1 MNKTLLI
8 FRHEFRNTIKRTGF
22 IILTLAPPLLALLGI
37 GVYHIVSG
45 ITKPP
50 AEVTE
55 IGYVDEAGGFDQ
67 FITQGNI
74 TLVPFDTTEA
84 ATEALISEDIKEYF
98 IIPSD
103 FIATG
108 VIRRYT
114 TQRELDPPGATTE
127 AIKDFISSNLLSG
140 KVPATTVTRVEE
152 PLNFITTT
160 LTATGTVAP
169 QQGGFANLVIP
180 GIFGALLAA
189 SLIFSSTYLL
199 QGLGAEKENRLM
211 EILLSSVSPRQ
222 LITGKVLGIGAAGL
236 VQVAV
241 WVAATP
247 LLLNL
252 ASSAIGGFI
261 STIHIPAGL
270 LALAVVYF
278 VLGYLLFAVL
288 SVGVAAVSSSVR
300 EAQTLASIFT
310 LWAIAPFWLLSL
322 IMAFPNSPAWVVLS
336 IFPFS
341 APVLV
346 ILRLGLTG
354 VPGWQLAASIA
365 VLALCIFGGLVLSS
379 KLLRTYMLM
388 YGKRPNLGEI
398 VRNLRNG

>member
-8 FRHEFRNTIKRTGF
+8 FRHEFRHTIKRTGF
-22 IILTLAPPLLALLGI
+22 IILTLAPPLLILLGI

-50 AEVTE
+50 AEVTK
-55 IGYVDEAGGFDQ
+55 IGYVGEAGVFDQ

-114 TQRELDPPGATTE
+114 TQRELNPPGATTE

-180 GIFGALLAA
+180 GVFGALLAA

-252 ASSAIGGFI
+252 ASSSIGGFI

-346 ILRLGLTG
+346 ILRLGLIG

-365 VLALCIFGGLVLSS
+365 CLLYTSPSPRDQRGSRMPSS
-379 KLLRTYMLM
+379 A
-388 YGKRPNLGEI
+388 
-398 VRNLRNG
+398 

>member
-1 MNKTLLI
+1 MNKTLLV
-8 FRHEFRNTIKRTGF
+8 FRHEFRHTIRRTGF
-22 IILTLAPPLLALLGI
+22 IVLTLVPPLLALLGI
-37 GVYHIVSG
+37 GVFHIVSG

-55 IGYVDEAGGFDQ
+55 IGYVDEVGGFDQ
-67 FITQGNI
+67 FTTQEDI

-84 ATEALISEDIKEYF
+84 ATQALVTEDIKEYF
-98 IIPSD
+98 VIPSD
-103 FIATG
+103 FISTG
-108 VIRRYT
+108 IIRRYT
-114 TQRELDPPGATTE
+114 TQRELRPPAATTA
-127 AIKDFISSNLLSG
+127 AIEDFISSNLLAG
-140 KVPATTVTRVEE
+140 KVPEATVARIKA
-152 PLNFITTT
+152 PLNLVTTT

-169 QQGGFANLVIP
+169 EQGGYANLVIP

-189 SLIFSSTYLL
+189 SLIFSSIYLL

-236 VQVAV
+236 AQVAI

-252 ASSAIGGFI
+252 ASSSIGGFI
-261 STIHIPAGL
+261 STIQIPPNL

-288 SVGVAAVSSSVR
+288 SIGVAAVSSSVR
-300 EAQTLASIFT
+300 EAQSLAAIFT
-310 LWAIAPFWLLSL
+310 TWAIAPFWLLSL
-322 IMAFPNSPAWVVLS
+322 ITEFPYSPAWVVLS

-341 APVLV
+341 APVMV

-354 VPGWQLAASIA
+354 VPAWQLATSIA
-365 VLALCIFGGLVLSS
+365 VLVLCIFGGLVLAS

-388 YGKRPNLGEI
+388 YGKRPTFREI
-398 VRNLRNG
+398 LRNLRSA

>member
-8 FRHEFRNTIKRTGF
+8 FRHEFRHTIKRTGF
-22 IILTLAPPLLALLGI
+22 IILTLAPPLLILLGI

-45 ITKPP
+45 ITRPP
-50 AEVTE
+50 AEVTK
-55 IGYVDEAGGFDQ
+55 IGYVDEVGGFDQ
-67 FITQGNI
+67 FVTQGNI

-84 ATEALISEDIKEYF
+84 ATQALIKKDIKEYF
-98 IIPSD
+98 VIPSD
-103 FIATG
+103 FISTG
-108 VIRRYT
+108 IIRRYT
-114 TQRELDPPGATTE
+114 TQRELRPPTATTA
-127 AIKDFISSNLLSG
+127 AIEDFISSNLLTG
-140 KVPATTVTRVEE
+140 KVPEATAARIKA
-152 PLNFITTT
+152 PLNLVTTT

-169 QQGGFANLVIP
+169 EQGGYASLVIP
-180 GIFGALLAA
+180 GIFGALLAT
-189 SLIFSSTYLL
+189 SLIFSSIYLL

-236 VQVAV
+236 AQVAI

-252 ASSAIGGFI
+252 ASSSIGGFI
-261 STIHIPAGL
+261 STIQIPPNL

-278 VLGYLLFAVL
+278 ILGYLLFAVL
-288 SVGVAAVSSSVR
+288 SIGVAAVSSSVR
-300 EAQTLASIFT
+300 EAQSLAAIFT
-310 LWAIAPFWLLSL
+310 TWAIAPFWILSL
-322 IMAFPNSPAWVVLS
+322 IMEFPYSPAWVILS

-341 APVLV
+341 APVMV

-354 VPGWQLAASIA
+354 VPAWQLATSTA
-365 VLALCIFGGLVLSS
+365 VLVLCIFGGLVLAS

-398 VRNLRNG
+398 IRNLRSG

>member
-8 FRHEFRNTIKRTGF
+8 FRHEFRHTIKRTGF
-22 IILTLAPPLLALLGI
+22 IILTLAPPLLILLGI

-45 ITKPP
+45 ITRPP
-50 AEVTE
+50 AEVTK
-55 IGYVDEAGGFDQ
+55 IGYVDEVGGFDQ
-67 FITQGNI
+67 FVTQGNI

-84 ATEALISEDIKEYF
+84 ATQALIKKDIKEYF
-98 IIPSD
+98 VIPSD
-103 FIATG
+103 FISTG
-108 VIRRYT
+108 IIRRYT
-114 TQRELDPPGATTE
+114 TQRELRPPTATTA
-127 AIKDFISSNLLSG
+127 AIEDFISSNLLTG
-140 KVPATTVTRVEE
+140 KVPEATAARIKA
-152 PLNFITTT
+152 PLNLVTTT

-169 QQGGFANLVIP
+169 EQGGYASLVIP
-180 GIFGALLAA
+180 GIFGALLAT
-189 SLIFSSTYLL
+189 SLIFSSIYLL

-236 VQVAV
+236 AQVAI

-252 ASSAIGGFI
+252 ASSSIGGFI
-261 STIHIPAGL
+261 SAIQIPPNL

-288 SVGVAAVSSSVR
+288 SIGVAAVSSSVR
-300 EAQTLASIFT
+300 EAQSLAAIFT
-310 LWAIAPFWLLSL
+310 TWAIAPFWILSL
-322 IMAFPNSPAWVVLS
+322 IMEFPYSPAWVILS

-341 APVLV
+341 APVMV

-354 VPGWQLAASIA
+354 VPAWQLATSTA
-365 VLALCIFGGLVLSS
+365 VLVLCIFGGLVLAS

-398 VRNLRNG
+398 IRNLRSG

>member
-8 FRHEFRNTIKRTGF
+8 FRHEFRHTVKRTGF
-22 IILTLAPPLLALLGI
+22 IVLTLVPPLLALLGI
-37 GVYHIVSG
+37 GVFHIVSG
-45 ITKPP
+45 ITRPP
-50 AEVTE
+50 AEVTK
-55 IGYVDEAGGFDQ
+55 IGYVDEVGGFDQ
-67 FITQGNI
+67 FTTQGNI

-84 ATEALISEDIKEYF
+84 ATEALVVEDIKEYF
-98 IIPSD
+98 VIPSD
-103 FIATG
+103 FISTG
-108 VIRRYT
+108 IIRRYT
-114 TQRELDPPGATTE
+114 TQRELRPPPATAA
-127 AIKDFISSNLLSG
+127 AIRDFISSNLLAG
-140 KVPATTVTRVEE
+140 KVPATTVTRIEA
-152 PLNFITTT
+152 PLNLITTT

-169 QQGGFANLVIP
+169 EQGGYASLVIP

-189 SLIFSSTYLL
+189 SLIFSSIYLL

-236 VQVAV
+236 TQVAV

-252 ASSAIGGFI
+252 ASSSIGGFI
-261 STIHIPAGL
+261 STIQIPPNL

-288 SVGVAAVSSSVR
+288 SIGVAAVSSSVR

-310 LWAIAPFWLLSL
+310 TWVIAPFWLLSA
-322 IMAFPNSPAWVVLS
+322 IMEFPYSPAWVVLS

-341 APVLV
+341 APVMV

-354 VPGWQLAASIA
+354 VPPWQLATSIA
-365 VLALCIFGGLVLSS
+365 VLVLCIFGGLVLAS
-379 KLLRTYMLM
+379 KLLRTYVLM

-398 VRNLRNG
+398 IRNLRSG

>member
-8 FRHEFRNTIKRTGF
+8 FRHEFRHTIKRTGF
-22 IILTLAPPLLALLGI
+22 IILTLAPPLLILLGI

-45 ITKPP
+45 ITRPP
-50 AEVTE
+50 AEVTK
-55 IGYVDEAGGFDQ
+55 IGYVDEVGGFDQ
-67 FITQGNI
+67 FVTQGNI

-84 ATEALISEDIKEYF
+84 ATQALIKKDIKEYF
-98 IIPSD
+98 VIPSD
-103 FIATG
+103 FISTG
-108 VIRRYT
+108 IIRRYT
-114 TQRELDPPGATTE
+114 TQRELRPPTATTA
-127 AIKDFISSNLLSG
+127 AIEDFISSNLLTG
-140 KVPATTVTRVEE
+140 KVPEATAARIKA
-152 PLNFITTT
+152 PLNLVTTT

-169 QQGGFANLVIP
+169 EQGGYASLVIP
-180 GIFGALLAA
+180 GIFGALLAT
-189 SLIFSSTYLL
+189 SLIFSSIYLL

-236 VQVAV
+236 AQVAI

-252 ASSAIGGFI
+252 ASSSIGGFI
-261 STIHIPAGL
+261 SAIQIPPNL

-278 VLGYLLFAVL
+278 VLGYLSFAVL
-288 SVGVAAVSSSVR
+288 SIGVAAVSSSVR
-300 EAQTLASIFT
+300 EAHTLSSIFT
-310 LWAIAPFWLLSL
+310 MWVFVPFWLLSA
-322 IMAFPNSPAWVVLS
+322 IMEFPYSPAWVILS

-341 APVLV
+341 APVMV

-354 VPGWQLAASIA
+354 VPAWQLATSIA
-365 VLALCIFGGLVLSS
+365 VLVLCIFGGLVLAS

-398 VRNLRNG
+398 IRNLRSG